1 MDGAIKTPP
10 RPIWQAQ
17 HERRLNVAEAIL
29 MALGRPLHKQRGPM
43 VLQQGLISPWRI
55 ALESVRSSTVEASMI
70 KFDDY
75 REEYSH
81 IRERQGGILQI
92 TFHTGGR
99 QGESWLARPDKS

>member
-1 MDGAIKTPP
+1 
-10 RPIWQAQ
+10 
-17 HERRLNVAEAIL
+17 
-29 MALGRPLHKQRGPM
+29 M
-43 VLQQGLISPWRI
+43 VLQQGLISPWRV
-55 ALESVRSSTVEASMI
+55 ALESVRSSTVEAIMI

-81 IRERQGGILQI
+81 IRVERQGGILQI